1 MLWEACPCVRMCTLT
16 CGICTRPPGEKK
28 KTGKYS
34 LKTNASVCVRVYMC
48 VWMADRKGRADR
60 EGKAEGVKVLLLK
73 QAIYKKRLQACCQ
86 ITQYARACTRTH
98 THTAHQTGC
107 VRKGDRKWQSED
119 DNARKQR
126 GKGVRPHE
134 VHLLSLS
141 VFCGSSSLHP
151 CSSPVFLALW
161 VPSVVPLFLS
171 PAKTTTELRRNIWG

>member
-1 MLWEACPCVRMCTLT
+1 MCTLT

-28 KTGKYS
+28 KTGKYR

-86 ITQYARACTRTH
+86 ITQYARTRVH
-98 THTAHQTGC
+98 THTYTHCSSNRLCEKRRQKVTE
-107 VRKGDRKWQSED
+107 SED
-119 DNARKQR
+119 DNGRKQR

>member
-1 MLWEACPCVRMCTLT
+1 MLPDYTIR
-16 CGICTRPPGEKK
+16 TR
-28 KTGKYS
+28 
-34 LKTNASVCVRVYMC
+34 V
-48 VWMADRKGRADR
+48 
-60 EGKAEGVKVLLLK
+60 
-73 QAIYKKRLQACCQ
+73 
-86 ITQYARACTRTH
+86 H
-98 THTAHQTGC
+98 THTYTHCSSNRLC
-107 VRKGDRKWQSED
+107 VKRRQKVTESED
-119 DNARKQR
+119 DNGRKQR